1 LIPYRKASTR
11 MYHGVLPGCA
21 HSANENE
28 VIPTCFKGGASSIG
42 TSGNDGAS
50 DSEAS
55 LAELLRPV

>member
-1 LIPYRKASTR
+1 